1 MSILQIRVDQDIKD
15 KVTDIVN
22 QSKIDISIAVRLFL
36 LMVIK
41 EKRIPFDINSNNEY
55 ELYRD
60 NIAYLLDCID
70 YNEDAPMSFQDIEKE
85 IKASRQRKRTK
96 K

>member
-60 NIAYLLDCID
+60 NITYLLDCID
-70 YNEDAPMSFQDIEKE
+70 YNEDSPMSFQDIEKE

-96 K
+96 